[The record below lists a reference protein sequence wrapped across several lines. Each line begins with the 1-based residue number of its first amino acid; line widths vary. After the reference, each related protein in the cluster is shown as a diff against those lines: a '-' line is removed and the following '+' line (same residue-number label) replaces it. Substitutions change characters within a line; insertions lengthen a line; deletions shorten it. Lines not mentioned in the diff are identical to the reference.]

1 MAIYGDDD
9 GDGNGDDDDDDDGG
23 GVAVSDKMVSIALV
37 GGRGDKIRL
46 AGKGRVVGDAATI
59 PVARG
64 GERRATS
71 QTTNKE

>member
-9 GDGNGDDDDDDDGG
+9 GDGNGDDDDDDDDDDGG

-64 GERRATS
+64 GES
-71 QTTNKE
+71 NQPNNK